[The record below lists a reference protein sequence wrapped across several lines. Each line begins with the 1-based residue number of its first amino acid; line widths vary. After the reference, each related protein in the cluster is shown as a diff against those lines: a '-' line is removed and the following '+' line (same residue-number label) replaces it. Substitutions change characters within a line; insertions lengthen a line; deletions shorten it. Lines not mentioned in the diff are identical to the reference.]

1 MIFKIIGPRWGDK
14 KIVKF
19 EEFPIA
25 TLTVL
30 KVIFFIMLYY
40 IKKLKKKSSMCIMP

>member
-1 MIFKIIGPRWGDK
+1 MIFKIICPRCGDK

-19 EEFPIA
+19 EEYPIA

-30 KVIFFIMLYY
+30 KVE
-40 IKKLKKKSSMCIMP
+40 IK